1 MEVVIQASHA
11 DAHTLREW
19 VDTRVRFVTRRMSR
33 TISRV
38 VIRLKDVNGPR
49 GGVDKHCQIQLTTAG
64 GQVLLASS
72 SGRQWQSA
80 VEAALARTAGALRQ
94 KVLVDQR
101 PAMRRS
107 ALHWQ
112 GPSLAHGEA
121 LS

>member
-1 MEVVIQASHA
+1 MEVVVQARHVE
-11 DAHTLREW
+11 AHTLREW
-19 VDTRVRFVTRRMSR
+19 VDTRVRFVTRRMSH

-64 GQVLLASS
+64 GQVLLSSS

-94 KVLVDQR
+94 KVLVGRR

-107 ALHWQ
+107 ARQWLE
-112 GPSLAHGEA
+112 PSLAHGGT